1 MTNSRIKI
9 SDLANGG
16 KEFVAPAMR
25 NFKEKKDFTILLL
38 FAAVALGTVIFVI
51 GKFLSI
57 FIGVFTG
64 ILLPSAWAHSL
75 ASWARFL
82 AVNFFFS
89 PIALIALI
97 LVLLGIVCVDIWLRS
112 TKVIAVPGELRI
124 VTHWLFVRKTNVIPA
139 SKILEI
145 TATNNTTADGV
156 YYYDIVVS
164 ATNVGKNRLVKLF
177 GAFLQAQNPN
187 NSISEEKMKEID
199 FINSGGKKIHAI
211 TNIIGQTE
219 ADAILQEINNA
230 LGRK

>member
-25 NFKEKKDFTILLL
+25 NFQEKKGFIIVLLILTVGMAIFL
-38 FAAVALGTVIFVI
+38 FVVGS
-51 GKFLSI
+51 FLRD
-57 FIGVFTG
+57 
-64 ILLPSAWAHSL
+64 LPFA
-75 ASWARFL
+75 WARFL
-82 AVNFFFS
+82 AANFFFTFFM
-89 PIALIALI
+89 ILALP
-97 LVLLGIVCVDIWLRS
+97 LVLLGFLCVDMWLRS
-112 TKVIAVPGELRI
+112 TRVLAVPGELRI
-124 VTHWLFVRKTNVIPA
+124 VTHWLFVRQTNVIPA

-145 TATNNTTADGV
+145 TATNNTTVDGV
-156 YYYDIVVS
+156 CYYDIVVS

-187 NSISEEKMKEID
+187 NSVYKEKMQEID

-211 TNIIGQTE
+211 TNIVGQTE

-230 LGRK
+230 LGRR